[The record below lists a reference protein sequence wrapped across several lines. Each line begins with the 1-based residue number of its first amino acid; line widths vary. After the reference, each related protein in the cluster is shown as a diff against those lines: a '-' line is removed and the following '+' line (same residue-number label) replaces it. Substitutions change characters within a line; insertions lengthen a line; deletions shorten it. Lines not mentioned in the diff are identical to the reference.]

1 MLILKRKR
9 EQSIIIGNDVEIVI
23 TEIKGDS
30 VKIGIKAPK
39 SLAVHRKEIYDLIQK
54 QNIQATKHSFE
65 DIDRLVDIMKQK

>member
-9 EQSIIIGNDVEIVI
+9 DQAIIIGNDVEIII

-65 DIDRLVDIMKQK
+65 DIDRFVDIMKQK

>member
-9 EQSIIIGNDVEIVI
+9 EQAIIIGNDVEIII

-39 SLAVHRKEIYDLIQK
+39 SLAVHRKEIYDLIQN

-65 DIDRLVDIMKQK
+65 DIDRFVDIIEKK